1 MEEEELYRLKAFI
14 DRSPTR
20 RKIIELLYKE
30 GEALRPTDIASEI
43 KVQRETVSRRITDL
57 KEEELVEIMNPED
70 NRNRYYRIAEKG
82 KELWQEFS

>member
-1 MEEEELYRLKAFI
+1 M
-14 DRSPTR
+14 
-20 RKIIELLYKE
+20 
-30 GEALRPTDIASEI
+30 RPTDIASEI